1 MNTKEFLNKL
11 IGGINIY
18 TIKTYKDMEELIKSG
33 ETVKEELTGAL
44 QDIRD
49 YLGGQGKPKG
59 YSKGTSYQDYDT
71 IHGSRSE
78 LHADQYQR
86 ILEEAR
92 HLESMLV
99 LQGSSLERYYKMKNE
114 IDNCLNNNMGI
125 TEKVSIL
132 REKFTQEE
140 VAELIEVSISTI
152 KRVDRKNKENIML
165 SINK

>member
-1 MNTKEFLNKL
+1 
-11 IGGINIY
+11 
-18 TIKTYKDMEELIKSG
+18 MEELITSS
-33 ETVKEELTGAL
+33 ETVIADFNGAL
-44 QDIRD
+44 QEIRD
-49 YLGGQGKPKG
+49 YLGSMGKPKG

-78 LHADQYQR
+78 LHADQYQK
-86 ILEEAR
+86 ILEEAGQ
-92 HLESMLV
+92 LESMLV
-99 LQGSSLERYYKMKNE
+99 LQESSLERYYKMKKE
-114 IDNCLNNNMGI
+114 IDYCLNNNMGI